1 MKQKHEVFAQQAQE
15 KFTAASVL
23 NEGNEPD
30 MEQVKALLADGEAL
44 LERAEVA
51 KSVAANLAK
60 IGEPQLPADLPTG
73 PEPAPAATPTPEEH
87 AAAVMK
93 AVTILRFGV
102 TDDPTSLVMKEI
114 YGDDYRQVF
123 YDQEQGLKA
132 YMRDPYGVIA
142 RGQRQMWS
150 ATDVVDMLKSGL
162 GVLEIK
168 ATMVEGTD
176 ILGGFAVPPHVMS
189 NIIARM
195 KGLTAV
201 REGGALVIQSASN
214 MIKWLRLTGGGSQYP
229 TSMRGLWGTETQS
242 PTADDFNLGELDIPV
257 HIYTYK
263 VNFSVSLLEDATN
276 LVQVFT
282 SLVADT
288 MAIDEDTAYLTGD
301 GAGKPR
307 GLLPG
312 TAGSGANADSLTKVV
327 SGNASEVT
335 MDGLKLL
342 KRGIQSQYRTAG
354 RATLIGNSDTGADI
368 EVMTD
373 GMGRY
378 FIDDLNVGEKFLGA
392 TWRESESM
400 PDVTAGYFPL
410 IYGDMSGYAI
420 VERLGMAIQRYNDSG
435 TGINLVQF
443 HIRRRLGGRVIEPWK
458 FCIQEIAES

>member
-1 MKQKHEVFAQQAQE
+1 MKKKYEVLAQEAQE

-23 NEGNEPD
+23 NEGDEPD
-30 MEQVKALLADGEAL
+30 IEQVKALVAQGEAL
-44 LERAEVA
+44 LERAGVA
-51 KSVAANLAK
+51 KSIATNLAA
-60 IGEPQLPADLPTG
+60 IAEPQLPADLPTD
-73 PEPAPAATPTPEEH
+73 PEPAPAATPTQAEH
-87 AAAVMK
+87 DAAVMK
-93 AVTILRFGV
+93 AVNILRFGI
-102 TDDPTSLVMKEI
+102 TDDPTSLVMRDI
-114 YGDDYRQVF
+114 YGDDYRQKF
-123 YDQEQGLKA
+123 DEQEQGLKA
-132 YMRDPYGVIA
+132 YMRDPYGVVG

-150 ATDVVDMLKSGL
+150 STDVVDMLKTGL
-162 GVLEIK
+162 SVAEIK

-189 NIIARM
+189 NIIQRM

-257 HIYTYK
+257 NVYTYK
-263 VNFSVSLLEDATN
+263 VIMSVSLLEDATN

-282 SLVADT
+282 GLVSDT

-312 TAGSGANADSLTKVV
+312 TAGSGANSDSLTEVV
-327 SGNASEVT
+327 STSASALA
-335 MDGLKLL
+335 MKGLKLL

-354 RATLIGNSDTGADI
+354 RATLIGNSDTGGLI
-368 EVMTD
+368 EVMVD

-420 VERLGMAIQRYNDSG
+420 VERLGMAIQRYNDSN
-435 TGINLVQF
+435 TTINTVQF

-458 FCIQEIAES
+458 FCVQEVAAS

>member
-1 MKQKHEVFAQQAQE
+1 MKQEHEVFAAQAKE
-15 KFTAASVL
+15 KLIAAKTL
-23 NEGNEPD
+23 NSGDEPD
-30 MEQVKALLADGEAL
+30 MEQVKALQTDAAQL
-44 LERAEVA
+44 LERAKVSKA
-51 KSVAANLAK
+51 ITANLAA
-60 IGEPQLPADLPTG
+60 IAEPQLPAPLPTD
-73 PEPAPAATPTPEEH
+73 PEPAPATTPTQAEH
-87 AAAVMK
+87 DAAVMK
-93 AVTILRFGV
+93 AVSVLRFGV
-102 TDDPTSLVMKEI
+102 TDDPTSLVMREI
-114 YGDDYRQVF
+114 YGDDYRQKF

-132 YMRDPYGVIA
+132 YMRDPYGMIA

-150 ATDVVDMLKSGL
+150 ATDVVDMLKTGL
-162 GVLEIK
+162 SVQEIK
-168 ATMVEGTD
+168 STMVEGTD

-189 NIIARM
+189 NIIARL

-229 TSMRGLWGTETQS
+229 TAMRGLWGTETQS
-242 PTADDFNLGELDIPV
+242 PTADDFTLGELDIPV
-257 HIYTYK
+257 NVYTYK

-282 SLVADT
+282 VLVADT
-288 MAIDEDTAYLTGD
+288 MAIDEDTAHLTGD

-312 TAGSGANADSLTKVV
+312 TAGSGANADSLTEVV
-327 SGNASEVT
+327 SGNASAIT
-335 MDGLKLL
+335 MNGLKLL
-342 KRGIQSQYRTAG
+342 KRGILSQYRTAG

-368 EVMTD
+368 ETMED

-378 FIDDLNVGEKFLGA
+378 FIDDLNVGESFLGA

-420 VERLGMAIQRYNDSG
+420 VERLGMAIQRYNDSN

-458 FCIQEIAES
+458 FAVQEVAE

>member
-1 MKQKHEVFAQQAQE
+1 MNEWE
-15 KFTAASVL
+15 KFFKQAKEKLIAAKAL
-23 NEGNEPD
+23 LEGDAPD
-30 MEQVKALLADGEAL
+30 MEQIKALQADAAQL
-44 LERAEVA
+44 QERAEAMKAVA
-51 KSVAANLAK
+51 SSLGAIA
-60 IGEPQLPADLPTG
+60 EPQLPAALPTG
-73 PEPAPAATPTPEEH
+73 PDPAPTPAPTQAEH
-87 AAAVMK
+87 DAAVVK

-102 TDDPTSLVMKEI
+102 TDEPTSLVMREI
-114 YGDDYRQVF
+114 YGDDYRQKF
-123 YDQEQGLKA
+123 WEQEQGLKA
-132 YMRDPYGVIA
+132 YMRDPYGMIA

-150 ATDVVDMLKSGL
+150 STDVVDMLKSGL
-162 GVLEIK
+162 SVAEIK

-195 KGLTAV
+195 RGLTAV
-201 REGGALVIQSASN
+201 REGGALIIQSASN
-214 MIKWLRLTGGGSQYP
+214 MVKWLRLTGGGSQYP
-229 TSMRGLWGTETQS
+229 TAMRGLWGTETQS
-242 PTADDFNLGELDIPV
+242 PTADDFKLGELDIPV
-257 HIYTYK
+257 NVYTYK
-263 VNFSVSLLEDATN
+263 VNFSVSLLEDAVN

-288 MAIDEDTAYLTGD
+288 MAIDEDTVCLTGD

-312 TAGSGANADSLTKVV
+312 TAGSGANADALTEVV
-327 SGNASEVT
+327 SGHASEIA

-342 KRGIQSQYRTAG
+342 KRGIQSQYRAAG

-368 EVMTD
+368 ETMTD

-378 FIDDLNVGEKFLGA
+378 FVDDLNVGEKFLGA

-420 VERLGMAIQRYNDSG
+420 VERLGMAIQRYNDSN

-458 FCIQEIAES
+458 FAVQEVAAS

>member
-1 MKQKHEVFAQQAQE
+1 MKHEVLFKQAQE
-15 KFTAASVL
+15 KLIAAKAL
-23 NEGNEPD
+23 LEGDAPD
-30 MEQVKALLADGEAL
+30 MEQIKALQAEATQM
-44 LERAEVA
+44 LERAKA
-51 KSVAANLAK
+51 MKAVAADLAA
-60 IGEPQLPADLPTG
+60 IAEPQLPAPLPTDL
-73 PEPAPAATPTPEEH
+73 EPTPAATLTQAEH
-87 AAAVMK
+87 DAAVMK
-93 AVTILRFGV
+93 AVVILRHGI
-102 TDDPTSLVMKEI
+102 TDEPTSLVMREI
-114 YGDDYRQVF
+114 YGDDYRQKF
-123 YDQEQGLKA
+123 WAQEQGLKA
-132 YMRDPYGVIA
+132 YMRNPYGAVA
-142 RGQRQMWS
+142 HGGQRQMWG
-150 ATDVVDMLKSGL
+150 ATDVVDMLKTGL
-162 GVLEIK
+162 SVQEIK

-257 HIYTYK
+257 HVYTYK
-263 VNFSVSLLEDATN
+263 VNMSTSLLEDATN

-282 SLVADT
+282 SLVSDT
-288 MAIDEDTAYLTGD
+288 MAIDEDVAYLTGD

-312 TAGSGANADSLTKVV
+312 TAGSGANADSLAKVV
-327 SGNASEVT
+327 SGGASALT
-335 MDGLKLL
+335 MSGLKKL

-368 EVMTD
+368 ETMED

-378 FIDDLNVGEKFLGA
+378 FVDDLNVGEKFLGA

-435 TGINLVQF
+435 TGINTVQF

-458 FCIQEIAES
+458 FCVQEIAAS

>member
-1 MKQKHEVFAQQAQE
+1 MKKNYEVLAAQAQE

-23 NEGNEPD
+23 NEGDAPD
-30 MEQVKALLADGEAL
+30 MEQVKALVAEGEGL

-51 KSVAANLAK
+51 KSIATHQAAIK
-60 IGEPQLPADLPTG
+60 EPQLPAPLPTD
-73 PEPAPAATPTPEEH
+73 PEPAPAARETQEEH
-87 AAAVMK
+87 DAAVTK
-93 AVTILRFGV
+93 AVTILRHGI
-102 TDDPTSLVMKEI
+102 TDEPTSLVMREI
-114 YGDDYRQVF
+114 YGDDYRQKF
-123 YDQEQGLKA
+123 WAQEQGLKA
-132 YMRDPYGVIA
+132 YMRDPYGVVA

-150 ATDVVDMLKSGL
+150 STDVVDMLKTGL
-162 GVLEIK
+162 SVAEIK

-189 NIIARM
+189 NIIQRM

-229 TSMRGLWGTETQS
+229 SSMRGLWGTETQS
-242 PTADDFNLGELDIPV
+242 PTADDFNIGELDIPV
-257 HIYTYK
+257 NVYTYK
-263 VNFSVSLLEDATN
+263 VHMSVSLLEDATN
-276 LVQVFT
+276 LVSVFT
-282 SLVADT
+282 NLVSDT

-312 TAGSGANADSLTKVV
+312 AAGADANADSLTEVV
-327 SGNASEVT
+327 SGAAAAVT
-335 MDGLKLL
+335 MNGLKLL
-342 KRGIQSQYRTAG
+342 KRGIQSQYRAAG
-354 RATLIGNSDTGADI
+354 RATLIGNSDTGGDI
-368 EVMTD
+368 ETMTD
-373 GMGRY
+373 GEGRY
-378 FIDDLNVGEKFLGA
+378 FVDDLNVGEKFLGA

-420 VERLGMAIQRYNDSG
+420 VERLGMAIQRYNDSN

-443 HIRRRLGGRVIEPWK
+443 HIRRRLGGRVIQPWK
-458 FCIQEIAES
+458 FAVQEVAAS

>member
-1 MKQKHEVFAQQAQE
+1 MKKKHEALAKGAQE

-23 NEGNEPD
+23 NESDKPD
-30 MEQVKALLADGEAL
+30 MEQVKALVAEGEAL

-51 KSVAANLAK
+51 KSIAAGLKTVA
-60 IGEPQLPADLPTG
+60 EPQLPAPLPTE
-73 PEPAPAATPTPEEH
+73 PEPAPAATPTQADH
-87 AAAVMK
+87 DAAVMK
-93 AVTILRFGV
+93 AVTILRHGI
-102 TDDPTSLVMKEI
+102 TDEPTSLVMHEI
-114 YGDDYRQVF
+114 YGDDYRQKF
-123 YDQEQGLKA
+123 WNQEQGLKA
-132 YMRDPYGVIA
+132 YMRDPHARIE
-142 RGQRQMWS
+142 RGQKQMWS
-150 ATDVVDMLKSGL
+150 APDVVDMLKTGL
-162 GVLEIK
+162 SVQEIK
-168 ATMVEGTD
+168 STMVEGTD
-176 ILGGFAVPPHVMS
+176 VLGGFAVPPHVMS
-189 NIIARM
+189 GIIARM

-242 PTADDFNLGELDIPV
+242 PTADDFKLGELDIPV
-257 HIYTYK
+257 NVYTYK
-263 VNFSVSLLEDATN
+263 VNMSVSLLEDATN

-282 SLVADT
+282 SLVSDT

-312 TAGSGANADSLTKVV
+312 TAGSGANSDSLTEVV
-327 SGNASEVT
+327 STNASEVT
-335 MDGLKLL
+335 MKGLKLL

-368 EVMTD
+368 EVMVD

-378 FIDDLNVGEKFLGA
+378 FVDDLNVGEKFLGA

-458 FCIQEIAES
+458 FAVQEVAE

>member
-1 MKQKHEVFAQQAQE
+1 MKQKHEALAKQAQE

-23 NEGNEPD
+23 NEGDEPD
-30 MEQVKALLADGEAL
+30 IEQVKALVTAGEAL
-44 LERAEVA
+44 LERAGVA
-51 KSVAANLAK
+51 KSIAANLAT
-60 IGEPQLPADLPTG
+60 ITEPQLPAALPTG
-73 PEPAPAATPTPEEH
+73 PEPAPATKPTQAEH
-87 AAAVMK
+87 DMAVMK
-93 AVTILRFGV
+93 AVNVLRFGV
-102 TDDPTSLVMKEI
+102 TDDPTSLVMREI
-114 YGDDYRQVF
+114 YGDDYRQRF

-132 YMRDPYGVIA
+132 YMRDPYGVVA
-142 RGQRQMWS
+142 RGQRQMWGS
-150 ATDVVDMLKSGL
+150 TDVVDMLKTGL
-162 GVLEIK
+162 SVAEIK

-201 REGGALVIQSASN
+201 RDGGALVIQTASN

-242 PTADDFNLGELDIPV
+242 PTADDFNIGELDIPV
-257 HIYTYK
+257 KIYTYK
-263 VNFSVSLLEDATN
+263 VNMSVSLLEDATN

-282 SLVADT
+282 NLVSDT

-301 GAGKPR
+301 GAKGPR

-312 TAGSGANADSLTKVV
+312 TAGSGANADSLTEVV
-327 SGNASEVT
+327 STGASALT
-335 MDGLKLL
+335 MEGLKLL
-342 KRGIQSQYRTAG
+342 KRGIQSQYRAAG
-354 RATLIGNSDTGADI
+354 RATLIGNSDTGGLI

-378 FIDDLNVGEKFLGA
+378 FVDDLNVGEKFLGA

-420 VERLGMAIQRYNDSG
+420 VERLGMAIQRYNDSN

-443 HIRRRLGGRVIEPWK
+443 HIRRRLGGRVVEPWK
-458 FCIQEIAES
+458 FCVQEVAAS